1 MCDYL
6 KDILMNACGTLYAA
20 GEASGAGAITL
31 GAAYNYELIIVYARL
46 ADRNEPLSS
55 SLCSTYLI

>member
-1 MCDYL
+1 MWD
-6 KDILMNACGTLYAA
+6 DVRGYAVGA
-20 GEASGAGAITL
+20 TGGAGAITL

-55 SLCSTYLI
+55 S